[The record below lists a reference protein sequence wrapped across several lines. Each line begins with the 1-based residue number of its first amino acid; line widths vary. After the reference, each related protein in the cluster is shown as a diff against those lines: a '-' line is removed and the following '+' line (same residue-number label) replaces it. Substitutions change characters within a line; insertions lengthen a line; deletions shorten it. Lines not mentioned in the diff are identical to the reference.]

1 MSEVNTS
8 PLKTKKTALYIL
20 LIYMAFQ
27 LSSVLLIWIPP
38 LREYVFSL
46 VEAPTVE
53 EQVLILNGYW
63 STGAF
68 ALATLFILIVIS
80 RDKNFWNVFKGP
92 KSPPSEIIGWGIL
105 GFFLIYI
112 GQILAVQVES
122 VIFGIEPGSENTEL
136 LSNIMKSAPV
146 MILSAVIFAPILE
159 EIIFR
164 RVIFGSLIQKYNFW
178 ISAIVSGVVFAAIH
192 LEFEHIL
199 LYSVCGLIFAYLYYK
214 TKSIWTS
221 IIAHMML
228 NGSVSLIQWYMEDI
242 LKFLEK
248 YENQLM
254 IFFS

>member
-27 LSSVLLIWIPP
+27 LSSFLLRLIPP

-92 KSPPSEIIGWGIL
+92 KSSPSEIIGWGIL

-122 VIFGIEPGSENTEL
+122 VIFGIEPGSDNTEL
-136 LSNIMKSAPV
+136 LSNIMKSAPI

-199 LYSVCGLIFAYLYYK
+199 LYSVCGLIFAFLYYK